1 MSFLTKDITV
11 VEENKKN
18 LDFGNNFKIKR
29 NIDELNEKELNSD
42 VLFCSGTTLINN
54 SIEEILHVF
63 KKTANYIVLI
73 GPTASMIPDVL
84 FDNGV
89 DIVGGMK
96 IFNTKATLKIIQE
109 GGGTKLFKNY
119 GKKYNYIKE

>member
-1 MSFLTKDITV
+1 MSLITKNIAI
-11 VEENKKN
+11 VEENQKN
-18 LDFGNNFKIKR
+18 IYFGDNFKIKR
-29 NIDELNEKELNSD
+29 SIDELNEKELDPD
-42 VLFCSGTTLINN
+42 VLFCTGTTLINN
-54 SIEEILHVF
+54 SLEEILHVF
-63 KKTANYIVLI
+63 KKTANYIILI

-84 FDNGV
+84 FDNGI